1 MKIICDGHD
10 LADAVQK
17 VFKAISP
24 RTTSPILEGIK
35 LKAEEGTLT
44 LTATDLEISI
54 EKNIVADV
62 KITGETVVP
71 GKFFSEF
78 VRKLTNERIELSLS
92 DKNWLKIK
100 YLDSEGELQCL
111 NAEEYPVLKAPSN
124 GKSFTIKQKELK
136 DLINKTSFSASL
148 DDSRPILKGVLLEI
162 DQKSITAVALD
173 GYRLAKGVKPLES
186 ATDTISAIVPA
197 RCINEIARQ
206 LEDSEELVT
215 VFVQK
220 NYLMIDL
227 LHTQIISRL
236 LDGEFINYR
245 QIIPNNFNTVITL
258 PTEQFE
264 SGLERAILLSRMD
277 RNNLV
282 KFDIK
287 NDIMVLSSNSDI
299 GNVEEKIPVKL
310 NGEDITIAFNARYFT
325 EFLKFIGADNITIKF
340 SNPVS
345 PCIASPSGDSEDLIY
360 LILPVRMVQ

>member
-10 LADAVQK
+10 LSDAVQK

-44 LTATDLEISI
+44 LTATDLELSI
-54 EKNIVADV
+54 EKSIVADV
-62 KITGETVVP
+62 KIAGETVVP
-71 GKFFSEF
+71 GKFFTEF
-78 VRKLTNERIELSLS
+78 VRKLTTEQIELSLS

-111 NAEEYPVLKAPSN
+111 SAEEYPVLKSPSN
-124 GKSFTIKQKELK
+124 GQSFIVNQNELK
-136 DLINKTSFSASL
+136 DLINKTAFSASQ
-148 DDSRPILKGVLLEI
+148 DDSRPILKGILLEI
-162 DQKSITAVALD
+162 DNSLVTAVALD
-173 GYRLAKGVKPLES
+173 GYRLAKCVKPIQS
-186 ATDTISAIVPA
+186 TTSVISAIVPY
-197 RCINEIARQ
+197 RCITEIARL
-206 LEDSEELVT
+206 LEDSEQTVT
-215 VFVQK
+215 VFVEK
-220 NYLMIDL
+220 NYLMVDL
-227 LHTQIISRL
+227 IHTKIISRL

-245 QIIPNNFNTVITL
+245 QIIPNSFNSVVTL

-264 SGLERAILLSRMD
+264 SGLERAILLSRVD
-277 RNNLV
+277 KNNLV

-287 NDIMVLSSNSDI
+287 NDVMVLSSNSDI

-325 EFLKFIGADNITIKF
+325 ELLKYIGADNITIKF

-345 PCIASPSGDSEDLIY
+345 PCIATPSGDSDDLIY